1 MTLANPPKALIALV
15 ALILISGLMAID
27 AITTDAGMP
36 LFTMI
41 VGYAIGNG
49 VAAKQNVPVQP
60 IVGRKNDE

>member
-27 AITTDAGMP
+27 AITTEAGIP
-36 LFTMI
+36 IFTMI

-49 VAAKQNVPVQP
+49 MAARAGVTVEP
-60 IVGRKNDE
+60 IIKAKE

>member
-1 MTLANPPKALIALV
+1 
-15 ALILISGLMAID
+15 MAIK

>member
-49 VAAKQNVPVQP
+49 VAARSGQAVEPIIGQKQ
-60 IVGRKNDE
+60 

>member
-60 IVGRKNDE
+60 IVGRKHEE

>member
-41 VGYAIGNG
+41 VGYAIGHG

>member
-41 VGYAIGNG
+41 VGYSIGNG
-49 VAAKQNVPVQP
+49 VAAVSNKPVQP
-60 IVGRKNDE
+60 IIGRKNDE